1 MASVTRFASSNKQ
14 GRKGE
19 RERGRYLSCPLSPFP
34 PCSLLLLLI
43 GLAAGCNESPLT
55 GHGVSIDAAARGVL
69 VDLNGAKVSPFDVP
83 NTKALVFLFLDADCP
98 ISNRYAP
105 EVRRLRDKFASQRV
119 AWRLVYPGADATAES
134 IGKHIREFDLPGEPL
149 RDPQL
154 RFTRAA
160 RVRVTPEAAVFLP
173 NGRLV
178 YHGRID
184 DQFVDLGVQRPA
196 PTHRDLQEAL
206 DEILAGKPVSH
217 PETRAVG
224 CLIQGLP

>member
-1 MASVTRFASSNKQ
+1 MASVTRSVFQSGQGPKGKRAQ
-14 GRKGE
+14 GRNVFLSA
-19 RERGRYLSCPLSPFP
+19 GRA
-34 PCSLLLLLI
+34 CSFFLLLI
-43 GLAAGCNESPLT
+43 IGLADGCHESPLT
-55 GHGVSIDAAARGVL
+55 GERASIDAAARNAL
-69 VDLNGAKVSPFDVP
+69 EDLSGAKASPFGQA
-83 NTKALVFLFLDADCP
+83 NAKALVFLFLGVDCP

-105 EVRRLRDKFASQRV
+105 EVRRLRDKFASGQV
-119 AWRLVYPGADATAES
+119 VWRLVYPGADATAES
-134 IGKHIREFDLPGEPL
+134 IGRHIREFALPGEPL

-160 RVRVTPEAAVFLP
+160 RVRVTPEVAVFLP
-173 NGRLV
+173 NGQLL

-184 DQFVDLGVQRPA
+184 DQFVDLGVKRPA
-196 PTHRDLQEAL
+196 PTRHDLQEAL

>member
-1 MASVTRFASSNKQ
+1 MDGA
-14 GRKGE
+14 GRVALE
-19 RERGRYLSCPLSPFP
+19 D
-34 PCSLLLLLI
+34 
-43 GLAAGCNESPLT
+43 LT
-55 GHGVSIDAAARGVL
+55 GVKVNPMGPADA
-69 VDLNGAKVSPFDVP
+69 
-83 NTKALVFLFLDADCP
+83 KALVFLFLDVDCP

-105 EVRRLRDKFASQRV
+105 EVRRLRDRFASQRV
-119 AWRLVYPGADATAES
+119 VWRLVYPGADATAES
-134 IGKHIREFDLPGEPL
+134 IRQHIREFDLPGDPL

-154 RFTRAA
+154 RFSRAA

-173 NGRLV
+173 GGQLV

-184 DQFVDLGVQRPA
+184 DQFVDLGVKRPA
-196 PTHRDLQEAL
+196 PTRHDLQEAL